1 MLRFVS
7 VAACA
12 ALLTASPAFA
22 QSADEQDGELDLESV
37 DSLFGGSAVTGGDD
51 NQDEAAAEDAAIVDS
66 EDAPAEGEL
75 SDLDRAFFD
84 YSNCAS
90 EAGAE
95 MEEAGMDIDVI
106 GQEALLRCAGQR
118 AAYTNAFYF
127 SLLPRYPDTP
137 ETEVRGVA
145 DRLVRQSDA
154 ALMNIVTGE
163 VREARNARPD
173 EDSESS
179 ADE

>member
-1 MLRFVS
+1 MMLRFVS

-12 ALLTASPAFA
+12 ALLTASPVFA

-37 DSLFGGSAVTGGDD
+37 DSLLGGQTVTGGEDD
-51 NQDEAAAEDAAIVDS
+51 AGDDAVPEDGNNAGNVEDE
-66 EDAPAEGEL
+66 PEL

-90 EAGAE
+90 EAAAE

-137 ETEVRGVA
+137 EADVRAVA
-145 DRLVRQSDA
+145 DGLVRQSDT
-154 ALMNIVTGE
+154 ALASEI
-163 VREARNARPD
+163 VREVTPTRNARPA
-173 EDSESS
+173 EPAE
-179 ADE
+179 